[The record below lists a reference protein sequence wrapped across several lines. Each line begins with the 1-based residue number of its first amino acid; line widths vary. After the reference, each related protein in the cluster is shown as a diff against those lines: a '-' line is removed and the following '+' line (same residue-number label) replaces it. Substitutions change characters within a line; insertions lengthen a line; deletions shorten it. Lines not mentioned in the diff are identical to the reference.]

1 MGACGLFVGLCCVW
15 FGVLVFLLFL
25 GVFSLCVSFGVVLW
39 WGGLGSVGVLLVFL
53 EDVLMGF
60 SWWCFVCD

>member
-1 MGACGLFVGLCCVW
+1 MGACGLFVGLCMCGCWGDV
-15 FGVLVFLLFL
+15 VFLLFL
-25 GVFSLCVSFGVVLW
+25 VVFSLCVSFGVVLW

-60 SWWCFVCD
+60 FFVVFCL